1 MTYSKAATF
10 GKRGAAPRTPV
21 AKPSRSARPD
31 LNTALAT
38 TESGIPLDQIARNLI
53 GSGEGAPLGVEIE
66 KTCIVPWSWRAA
78 LLAGVCASC
87 LQAGVVVISAQTPTA
102 VVPGV
107 QFEVGGA
114 GSSMEPLLIA
124 YSLWVGA
131 RSAAA
136 TMLLAHFGLRTL
148 SPKTMSSIAY
158 AIAGAGAAV
167 AYALAM
173 KGLGLEDERLPT
185 VAAMGLMTGF
195 MYRVLAGAKA
205 T

>member
-1 MTYSKAATF
+1 MFSKAATF
-10 GKRGAAPRTPV
+10 GKRGAAPRQVSAT
-21 AKPSRSARPD
+21 ASRAARPD
-31 LNTALAT
+31 LNAALST

-53 GSGEGAPLGVEIE
+53 GSGDAPAPGAEKEQTGV
-66 KTCIVPWSWRAA
+66 VPWSWRAA

-87 LQAGVVVISAQTPTA
+87 LQAGVVVMSAQTPTA
-102 VVPGV
+102 ILPGV

-124 YSLWVGA
+124 YGLWVGG
-131 RSAAA
+131 RSAAV

-148 SPKTMSSIAY
+148 SPKTLSSIAY
-158 AIAGAGAAV
+158 AIAGAMAGV
-167 AYALAM
+167 AYALTM
-173 KGLGLEDERLPT
+173 KGLGLEDEHVPT